1 LKTDPHDL
9 PAVSLAG
16 PWFDFLILGRVGMGL
31 FERLH
36 YNP

>member
-1 LKTDPHDL
+1 L

-36 YNP
+36 LSDKFTSAL